1 MPIKVT
7 WQGGVKLVG
16 ETEGGVRVTM
26 ESGPKYGG
34 SGQYPTPMEM
44 VAMALGGCTGLDIVA
59 MMKKMRVDLKRLEI
73 DVETKR
79 RTEPPEYFEEI
90 SLTYTMAG
98 EGLTSENADRA
109 VSLSNEKYCSV
120 GAMLREKA
128 KVTYAIKI
136 V

>member
-7 WQGGVKLVG
+7 W
-16 ETEGGVRVTM
+16 EGGVRLVGENERGNKLVM
-26 ESGPKYGG
+26 ETGSKYGG

-44 VAMALGGCTGLDIVA
+44 VAMALGGCTGLDVVL
-59 MMKKMRVDLKRLEI
+59 MMKKMRVELKRLEI
-73 DVETKR
+73 DIETR
-79 RTEPPEYFEEI
+79 RRAEPPEYFEEI

-98 EGLTSENADRA
+98 DGLTEENATRA

-128 KVTYAIKI
+128 KITYAVKI
-136 V
+136 A